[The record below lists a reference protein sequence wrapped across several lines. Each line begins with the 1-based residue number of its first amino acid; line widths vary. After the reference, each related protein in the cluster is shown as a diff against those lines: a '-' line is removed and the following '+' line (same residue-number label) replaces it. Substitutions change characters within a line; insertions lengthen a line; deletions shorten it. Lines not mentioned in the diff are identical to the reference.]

1 MFEWNSR
8 RAKLQLA
15 EKSDSYQ
22 SEALLELRKLQYESA
37 ISEER
42 SASYAFNLSRGLD
55 SQKVSET
62 LTEID
67 KVLINKLEIPKRMS
81 MREDLMAMKQAQRLA
96 EANATLAKEKDSPT
110 LDVFANVALNGMDF
124 NQLPPAITQSFK
136 TDNPTLIMGVKFST
150 PLDLGN
156 VIDSKK
162 GWTQEILAADL
173 NFQRKQFEQDQE
185 WKDLNLK
192 FQEAKRTFELSKAIE
207 HVQKEKM
214 LHEKD
219 RLQKGR
225 STTYQTLSF
234 EQDYSSS
241 QLSRIQA
248 ELQILQIIAKMKLF
262 SIGEQQ

>member
-1 MFEWNSR
+1 
-8 RAKLQLA
+8 
-15 EKSDSYQ
+15 
-22 SEALLELRKLQYESA
+22 
-37 ISEER
+37 
-42 SASYAFNLSRGLD
+42 
-55 SQKVSET
+55 
-62 LTEID
+62 
-67 KVLINKLEIPKRMS
+67 
-81 MREDLMAMKQAQRLA
+81 
-96 EANATLAKEKDSPT
+96 
-110 LDVFANVALNGMDF
+110 
-124 NQLPPAITQSFK
+124 
-136 TDNPTLIMGVKFST
+136 
-150 PLDLGN
+150 
-156 VIDSKK
+156 
-162 GWTQEILAADL
+162 
-173 NFQRKQFEQDQE
+173 
-185 WKDLNLK
+185 LK